1 MPRPFLRPRLRGLAI
16 AAATTAAAATAAL
29 APAALAF
36 DASRVNAFCLAGF
49 NTAMAASG
57 KTAPAGM
64 ADFTCTCFSNRLQQ
78 GQSIDQARVA
88 CRAEAAK
95 RFTVQ

>member
-1 MPRPFLRPRLRGLAI
+1 MNLQLHRSLYGLAF
-16 AAATTAAAATAAL
+16 AAAATAAAL
-29 APAALAF
+29 SPAARAF

-57 KTAPAGM
+57 KTAPPGM

-88 CRAEAAK
+88 CRDEAAK
-95 RFTVQ
+95 RFTVK

>member
-1 MPRPFLRPRLRGLAI
+1 MLKTNLPLRRSLCAV
-16 AAATTAAAATAAL
+16 AFAAAATAATAF
-29 APAALAF
+29 APAARAF

-57 KTAPAGM
+57 KTAPPGM

-78 GQSIDQARVA
+78 GQSIDQARGA
-88 CRAEAAK
+88 CREEAAK
-95 RFTVQ
+95 RFTVK